1 MSSGATQ
8 PQPRVSERIH
18 AELRGQILDGE
29 FEPGEKLPSERA
41 IAELHGV
48 NRHAVR
54 EALKRLEQAGL
65 ISISQG
71 GATRVR
77 DWRDAGGLEVLLDLV
92 MSSQGPPPLELI
104 RSVLEMRATIGIDA
118 ARLCAGRGAASERE
132 LAAAAAEAVASAIE
146 SGDGAVDELHAE
158 LWRRIV
164 AGSQNIAY
172 RLALNSLVA
181 SVNAYEEIAAALRP
195 RDVDGIRAIGAA
207 IGAAEPGD
215 AAVAAERLLVPDV
228 GALG

>member
-1 MSSGATQ
+1 MSAETRSG
-8 PQPRVSERIH
+8 PRLSERLH
-18 AELRGQILDGE
+18 AELRGRILDGE
-29 FEPGEKLPSERA
+29 LAPGERLPSERA
-41 IAELHGV
+41 IAEEHGI

-77 DWRDAGGLEVLLDLV
+77 DWRDSGGLEVLLDLV

-118 ARLCAGRGAASERE
+118 ARLCAERADAEERE
-132 LAAAAAEAVASAIE
+132 LVSSAADSVAVAIE
-146 SGDGAVDELHAE
+146 AGESSVDELHAE

-172 RLALNSLVA
+172 RLALNSLVTA
-181 SVNAYEEIAAALRP
+181 VDAYEEIAAVLRP
-195 RDVDGIRAIGAA
+195 SDVDGMRRLGSAVAAGEADRAGA
-207 IGAAEPGD
+207 
-215 AAVAAERLLVPDV
+215 AAERLLAPDI

>member
-1 MSSGATQ
+1 VTAEARPG
-8 PQPRVSERIH
+8 PRLSERLH
-18 AELRGQILDGE
+18 AELRGRILDGE
-29 FEPGEKLPSERA
+29 LAPGERLPSERA
-41 IAELHGV
+41 IAEERGV

-65 ISISQG
+65 IWISQG

-77 DWRDAGGLEVLLDLV
+77 DWRDSGGLEVLLDLV

-118 ARLCAGRGAASERE
+118 ARLCARRAEVEERRSVE
-132 LAAAAAEAVASAIE
+132 SAAEEVAGAIE
-146 SGDGAVDELHAE
+146 AGDDAVDDLHAE

-172 RLALNSLVA
+172 RLALNSLVTA
-181 SVNAYEEIAAALRP
+181 VDAYEEIAAVLRP
-195 RDVDGIRAIGAA
+195 SDAQGMRSLGSAIAAGEAVDAGA
-207 IGAAEPGD
+207 
-215 AAVAAERLLVPDV
+215 AAERLLAPDI